1 MRSNH
6 FLDEVSSYIRSK
18 EAKKYIEAELKAHLH
33 QAKTELVKK
42 GYTEDEAEELAVRK
56 MGSPA
61 DIGQKMD
68 KLHRQKIDWKL
79 MSMFLFMSAAGLFL
93 FWFLFK
99 NGHSFSVLKQVY
111 SVTGSVI
118 LACVLLFFDYRKLQR
133 WGWTRTA
140 VH

>member
-56 MGSPA
+56 MGSPLTL
-61 DIGQKMD
+61 DRK
-68 KLHRQKIDWKL
+68 WT
-79 MSMFLFMSAAGLFL
+79 SC
-93 FWFLFK
+93 
-99 NGHSFSVLKQVY
+99 
-111 SVTGSVI
+111 TG
-118 LACVLLFFDYRKLQR
+118 RKLI
-133 WGWTRTA
+133 GS
-140 VH
+140 